1 METRYANP
9 IIMKNELQIL
19 ITGGTGFIGDFLCE
33 RLARDGHYLTLIS
46 RSPEKYA
53 EESAKNQNYISW
65 DSDLPKEM
73 DRADVVINL
82 AGENLFGKRWTDEVK
97 KRLYNSRIDLTNKL
111 VDAMEQSS
119 TPPELFIS
127 ASGINYY
134 GASGDKVLTEDAGPG
149 NDFLANLCVDWEAA
163 ALRAKEIG
171 VRVAI
176 PRIAPVLE
184 DGDGIIEKMKLP
196 FSLFVGG
203 SLGSGDQYLSW
214 IHMHDMIS
222 AIVFPIEKTNLS
234 GPYNAASPHPV
245 QMDEFANTMGRVMNR
260 PSLFK
265 VPEFVLNAVLGEAAT
280 PVLAS
285 LRVQP
290 KVLQQAGFEF
300 RFDDLEVALGDIL

>member
-1 METRYANP
+1 ME
-9 IIMKNELQIL
+9 KELQIL
-19 ITGGTGFIGDFLCE
+19 ITGGTGFIGSYLCE

-65 DSDLPKEM
+65 DSNLSKEM

-97 KRLYNSRIDLTNKL
+97 KRLYSSRIDLTNKL
-111 VDAMEQSS
+111 VDAIERSS
-119 TPPELFIS
+119 SPPELLIS
-127 ASGINYY
+127 ASGINFY
-134 GASGDKVLTEDAGPG
+134 GASADEVLTEEKGPG
-149 NDFLANLCVDWEAA
+149 EDFLANLCVDWEAS
-163 ALRAKEIG
+163 ALRAQEFG

-214 IHMHDMIS
+214 IHMYDMIS
-222 AIVFPIEKTNLS
+222 AIVYPIENNDIS
-234 GPYNAASPHPV
+234 GPYNAASPNPV
-245 QMDEFANTMGRVMNR
+245 QMDEFANTMGKVMNR

-265 VPEFVLNAVLGEAAT
+265 VPEFVLATVLGEAAT

-285 LRVQP
+285 LRIQP

-300 RFDDLEVALGDIL
+300 QFADLEVALGDIL

>member
-1 METRYANP
+1 MD
-9 IIMKNELQIL
+9 KDLQIL
-19 ITGGTGFIGDFLCE
+19 ITGGTGFIGSYLCE
-33 RLARDGHYLTLIS
+33 RLARNGHFLTLIS

-53 EESAKNQNYISW
+53 EESAKNQRYVSW
-65 DSDLPKEM
+65 DSDLSKEM
-73 DRADVVINL
+73 DKADVVINL
-82 AGENLFGKRWTDEVK
+82 VGENLFGKRWTDEVK

-111 VDAMEQSS
+111 VEAIAASDS
-119 TPPELFIS
+119 PPGLMIS

-134 GASGDKVLTEDAGPG
+134 GPSGNTVLTEEATSGD
-149 NDFLANLCVDWEAA
+149 DFLANLCFDWEES
-163 ALRAKEIG
+163 ALKAKAHG

-184 DGDGIIEKMKLP
+184 DDDGIIDKMKLP

-214 IHMHDMIS
+214 IHMDDMIS
-222 AIVFPIEKTNLS
+222 AIIFPIENSGIS
-234 GPYNAASPHPV
+234 GPYNAASPNPV
-245 QMDEFANTMGRVMNR
+245 QMDEFAKTMGRVMNR

-265 VPEFVLNAVLGEAAT
+265 VPEFVLKTVLGEAAT

-285 LRVQP
+285 LRIQP

-300 RFDDLEVALGDIL
+300 QFADLEVALGDIL

>member
-1 METRYANP
+1 ME
-9 IIMKNELQIL
+9 KELQIL
-19 ITGGTGFIGDFLCE
+19 ITGGTGFIGDYLCE

-46 RSPEKYA
+46 RSPEKYT
-53 EESAKNQNYISW
+53 EENAKNQNYISW
-65 DSDLPKEM
+65 DSDLAKEM

-82 AGENLFGKRWTDEVK
+82 TGENLFGKRWTDEVK
-97 KRLYNSRIDLTNKL
+97 KRLYSSRIDLTNKL
-111 VDAMEQSS
+111 VNAMDASS
-119 TPPELFIS
+119 TPPELLIS

-134 GASGDKVLTEDAGPG
+134 GASGDKVLTEEDEPG
-149 NDFLANLCVDWEAA
+149 NDFLADLCVDWEAA
-163 ALRAKEIG
+163 ALRAEEKG

-214 IHMHDMIS
+214 IHMYDMIS
-222 AIVFPIEKTNLS
+222 ALMFPIENNGIS
-234 GPYNAASPHPV
+234 GPYNTASPNPV
-245 QMDEFANTMGRVMNR
+245 QMDEFAHTMGKVMNR
-260 PSLFK
+260 PSFFK

-280 PVLAS
+280 PVLGS
-285 LRVQP
+285 LRIQP

-300 RFDDLEVALGDIL
+300 QFADLEVALGDIL

>member
-1 METRYANP
+1 
-9 IIMKNELQIL
+9 L

-46 RSPEKYA
+46 RSPEKYT
-53 EESAKNQNYISW
+53 EENAKNQNYISW
-65 DSDLPKEM
+65 DSDLAKEM
-73 DRADVVINL
+73 DGADVVINL
-82 AGENLFGKRWTDEVK
+82 TGENLFGKRWTDEVK
-97 KRLYNSRIDLTNKL
+97 KRLYSSRIDLTNKL
-111 VDAMEQSS
+111 VNAMDASS
-119 TPPELFIS
+119 TPPELLIS

-134 GASGDKVLTEDAGPG
+134 GASGDKVLTEEDGPG
-149 NDFLANLCVDWEAA
+149 NDFLADLCVDWEAA
-163 ALRAKEIG
+163 ALRAEEKG

-184 DGDGIIEKMKLP
+184 DGNGIIEKMKLP

-214 IHMHDMIS
+214 IHMYDMIS
-222 AIVFPIEKTNLS
+222 ALIFPIENDEIS
-234 GPYNAASPHPV
+234 GPYNAASPNPV
-245 QMDEFANTMGRVMNR
+245 QMDEFAHTMGKVMNR

-285 LRVQP
+285 LRIQP

-300 RFDDLEVALGDIL
+300 HFADLEVALGDIL

>member
-1 METRYANP
+1 
-9 IIMKNELQIL
+9 MKKELQIL

-46 RSPEKYA
+46 RSPEKYV

-65 DSDLPKEM
+65 DSDLSKEM

-119 TPPELFIS
+119 TPPELLIS

-134 GASGDKVLTEDAGPG
+134 GASGDKVLTEDAGSG

-163 ALRAKEIG
+163 ALRAKEHG

-184 DGDGIIEKMKLP
+184 EGGGIIEKMKLP

-222 AIVFPIEKTNLS
+222 AIVFPIENTDLS
-234 GPYNAASPHPV
+234 GPYNAASPNPV

-265 VPEFVLNAVLGEAAT
+265 VPEFVLNTALGEAAT

-300 RFDDLEVALGDIL
+300 QFDDLEVALGDIL

>member
-1 METRYANP
+1 ME
-9 IIMKNELQIL
+9 KELQIL

-46 RSPEKYA
+46 RSPEKYT
-53 EESAKNQNYISW
+53 EENAKNQKYISW
-65 DSDLPKEM
+65 DDDLAKEM

-82 AGENLFGKRWTDEVK
+82 TGENLFGKRWTDEVK
-97 KRLYNSRIDLTNKL
+97 KRLYSSRIDLTNKL
-111 VDAMEQSS
+111 VNAMEASS
-119 TPPELFIS
+119 TPPDLLIS

-134 GASGDKVLTEDAGPG
+134 GASGDKVLTEENGPG
-149 NDFLANLCVDWEAA
+149 DDFLAKLCVDWEAA
-163 ALRAKEIG
+163 ALRAEEKG

-184 DGDGIIEKMKLP
+184 DGNGIIEKMKLP

-214 IHMHDMIS
+214 IHMYDMIS
-222 AIVFPIEKTNLS
+222 ALIFPIENDEIS
-234 GPYNAASPHPV
+234 GPYNAASPNPV
-245 QMDEFANTMGRVMNR
+245 QMDEFAHTMGKVMNR

-285 LRVQP
+285 LRIQP

-300 RFDDLEVALGDIL
+300 HFADLEVALGDIL

>member
-1 METRYANP
+1 ME
-9 IIMKNELQIL
+9 KELQIL

-46 RSPEKYA
+46 RSPEKYT
-53 EESAKNQNYISW
+53 EENAKNQKYISW
-65 DSDLPKEM
+65 DDDLAKEM

-82 AGENLFGKRWTDEVK
+82 TGENLFGKRWTDEVK
-97 KRLYNSRIDLTNKL
+97 KRLYSSRIDLTNKL
-111 VDAMEQSS
+111 VNAMEASS
-119 TPPELFIS
+119 TPPDLLIS

-134 GASGDKVLTEDAGPG
+134 GASGDKVLTEENGPG
-149 NDFLANLCVDWEAA
+149 NDFLAKLCVDWEAA
-163 ALRAKEIG
+163 ALRAEEKG

-184 DGDGIIEKMKLP
+184 DGNGIIEKMKLP

-214 IHMHDMIS
+214 IHMYDMIS
-222 AIVFPIEKTNLS
+222 ALIFPIENDEIS
-234 GPYNAASPHPV
+234 GPYNAASPNPV
-245 QMDEFANTMGRVMNR
+245 QMDEFAHTMGKVMNR

-285 LRVQP
+285 LRIQP

-300 RFDDLEVALGDIL
+300 HFADLEVALGDIL

>member
-1 METRYANP
+1 ME
-9 IIMKNELQIL
+9 KELQIL
-19 ITGGTGFIGDFLCE
+19 ITGGTGFIGDYLCE

-46 RSPEKYA
+46 RSPEKYT
-53 EESAKNQNYISW
+53 EENAKNQNYISW
-65 DSDLPKEM
+65 DSDLAKEM

-82 AGENLFGKRWTDEVK
+82 TGENLFGKRWTDEVK
-97 KRLYNSRIDLTNKL
+97 KRLYSSRIDLTNKL
-111 VDAMEQSS
+111 VNAMDASS
-119 TPPELFIS
+119 TPPELLIS

-134 GASGDKVLTEDAGPG
+134 GASGDKVLTEEDGPG
-149 NDFLANLCVDWEAA
+149 NDFLADLCVDWEAA
-163 ALRAKEIG
+163 ALRAEEKG

-184 DGDGIIEKMKLP
+184 DGNGIIEKMKLP

-214 IHMHDMIS
+214 IHMYDMIS
-222 AIVFPIEKTNLS
+222 ALIFPIENDEIS
-234 GPYNAASPHPV
+234 GPYNAASPNPV
-245 QMDEFANTMGRVMNR
+245 QMDEFAHTMGKVMNR

-285 LRVQP
+285 LRIQP

-300 RFDDLEVALGDIL
+300 HFADLEVALGDIL

>member
-1 METRYANP
+1 ME
-9 IIMKNELQIL
+9 KELQIL
-19 ITGGTGFIGDFLCE
+19 ITGGTGFIGDYLCE

-46 RSPEKYA
+46 RSPEKYT
-53 EESAKNQNYISW
+53 EENAKNQNYISW
-65 DSDLPKEM
+65 DSDLAKEM
-73 DRADVVINL
+73 DGADVVINL
-82 AGENLFGKRWTDEVK
+82 TGENLFGKRWTDEVK
-97 KRLYNSRIDLTNKL
+97 KRLYSSRIDLTNKL
-111 VDAMEQSS
+111 VNAMDASS
-119 TPPELFIS
+119 TPPELLIS

-134 GASGDKVLTEDAGPG
+134 GASGDKVLTEEDGPG
-149 NDFLANLCVDWEAA
+149 NDFLADLCVDWEAA
-163 ALRAKEIG
+163 ALRAEEKG

-184 DGDGIIEKMKLP
+184 DGNGIIEKMKLP

-214 IHMHDMIS
+214 IHMYDMIS
-222 AIVFPIEKTNLS
+222 ALIFPIENDEIS
-234 GPYNAASPHPV
+234 GPYNAASPNPV
-245 QMDEFANTMGRVMNR
+245 QMDEFAHTMGKVMNR

-285 LRVQP
+285 LRIQP

-300 RFDDLEVALGDIL
+300 HFADLEVALGDIL

>member
-1 METRYANP
+1 
-9 IIMKNELQIL
+9 
-19 ITGGTGFIGDFLCE
+19 
-33 RLARDGHYLTLIS
+33 
-46 RSPEKYA
+46 
-53 EESAKNQNYISW
+53 
-65 DSDLPKEM
+65 
-73 DRADVVINL
+73 VINL
-82 AGENLFGKRWTDEVK
+82 TGENLFGKRWTDEVK
-97 KRLYNSRIDLTNKL
+97 KRLYSSRIDLTNKL
-111 VDAMEQSS
+111 VNAMDASS
-119 TPPELFIS
+119 TPPELLIS

-134 GASGDKVLTEDAGPG
+134 GASGDKVLTEEDGPG
-149 NDFLANLCVDWEAA
+149 NDFLADLCVDWEAA
-163 ALRAKEIG
+163 ALRAEEKG

-214 IHMHDMIS
+214 IHMYDMIS
-222 AIVFPIEKTNLS
+222 ALIFPIENDEIS
-234 GPYNAASPHPV
+234 GPYNAASPNPV
-245 QMDEFANTMGRVMNR
+245 QMDEFAHTMGKVMNR

-285 LRVQP
+285 LRIQP

-300 RFDDLEVALGDIL
+300 HFADLEVALGDIL

>member
-1 METRYANP
+1 ME
-9 IIMKNELQIL
+9 KELQIL
-19 ITGGTGFIGDFLCE
+19 ITGGTGFIGDYLCE

-46 RSPEKYA
+46 RSPEKYT
-53 EESAKNQNYISW
+53 EENAKNQNYISW
-65 DSDLPKEM
+65 DSDLAKEM
-73 DRADVVINL
+73 DGADVVINL
-82 AGENLFGKRWTDEVK
+82 TGENLFGKRWTDEVK
-97 KRLYNSRIDLTNKL
+97 KRLYSSRIDLTNKL
-111 VDAMEQSS
+111 VNAMDASS
-119 TPPELFIS
+119 TPPELLIS

-134 GASGDKVLTEDAGPG
+134 GASGDKVLTEEDGPG
-149 NDFLANLCVDWEAA
+149 NDFLADLCVDWEAA
-163 ALRAKEIG
+163 ALRAEEKG

-214 IHMHDMIS
+214 IHMYDMIS
-222 AIVFPIEKTNLS
+222 ALIFPIENDEIS
-234 GPYNAASPHPV
+234 GPYNAASPNPV
-245 QMDEFANTMGRVMNR
+245 QMDEFAHTMGKVMNR

-285 LRVQP
+285 LRIQP

-300 RFDDLEVALGDIL
+300 HFADLEVALGDIL

>member
-1 METRYANP
+1 ME
-9 IIMKNELQIL
+9 KELQIL
-19 ITGGTGFIGDFLCE
+19 ITGGTGFIGEFLCE

-46 RSPEKYA
+46 RSPEKYS
-53 EESAKNQNYISW
+53 EENAKNQTYISW
-65 DSDLPKEM
+65 GSNLAKQM
-73 DRADVVINL
+73 DKTDVVINL
-82 AGENLFGKRWTDEVK
+82 VGENLFGKRWTDEVK
-97 KRLYNSRIDLTNKL
+97 KRLYDSRIDLTNKL
-111 VDAMEQSS
+111 VDAMEESS
-119 TPPELFIS
+119 NPPDLFIS

-134 GASGDKVLTEDAGPG
+134 GDSGSKVLTEDEKPG
-149 NDFLANLCVDWEAA
+149 DDFLANLCVDWEGAA
-163 ALRAKEIG
+163 QRAKEFG

-214 IHMHDMIS
+214 IHMYDMIS
-222 AIVFPIEKTNLS
+222 ALMFPIENPEIS
-234 GPYNAASPHPV
+234 GPYNAASPNPV

-260 PSLFK
+260 PSFFK
-265 VPEFVLNAVLGEAAT
+265 VPEFVLNTVLGEAAT

-290 KVLQQAGFEF
+290 KVLQKTGFGF
-300 RFDDLEVALGDIL
+300 QYADLEVALGDIL